1 MALRLGSC
9 SSGVSKDPGALEAQ
23 SPMVPD
29 KPMRRLPLVVGF
41 AMALAAEAVAPGL
54 AALPTRSNQPD
65 LFNLLQQLGLGLLL
79 LAFCALLQLVATTV
93 VMTWIH
99 SRRFERWSRQRSL
112 QSIVGTLLALF
123 ILFFTALIQIL
134 LWALLYRM
142 GGALDSIGE
151 ALYFSVVTFTSL
163 GYGDV
168 TVGPTWQLVA
178 GCEALSGLL
187 LVGWSTALLVVVL
200 QRVAALRQ
208 PERRN

>member
-41 AMALAAEAVAPGL
+41 AMAT
-54 AALPTRSNQPD
+54 ALPTRSNQPD

-200 QRVAALRQ
+200 QRVVALRQ